1 MNIKF
6 KDYGLRFENSIKRW
20 DEAIPLGNGSIGALV
35 YGNGPLKIAIDRID
49 LWDNR
54 PIESVCKKD
63 FKYKD
68 YARACKGNK
77 EDWLYKINKYD
88 IRPRSNFPTKLSAGR
103 IILDIGCTSENI
115 CSELDIE
122 NAITKITCKSIN
134 LKSFISAVS
143 QVGII
148 RIDKECSFK
157 LHVPTYISGNEEDNE
172 MAQDDGTLSTY
183 QPLLNYPSA
192 DFKKEDCFT
201 YYIQKS
207 LTDYSYTLMVKQV
220 KSGEFFDLYYT
231 VATTDDNNDVVTYAK
246 ELLDNASAKGY
257 DEIFKEHQ
265 KWWKKYWA
273 KSKISVCDKEIE
285 KTYYRSWYLFA
296 STSRK
301 GGYPMPLQGVWT
313 ADNDML
319 PPWKGDYHHDTN
331 TQMSYWG
338 YGKANR
344 LDEGRVFADYLWNL
358 RNKFKKFAKH
368 FFQVDGYLLPATSSL
383 NGEFMGGWSQYS
395 LSPLMTVW
403 AAKAFDDYYHYSGD
417 KNFLKNRAFPFLKGV
432 EKGIRGLFV
441 EKDGKYY
448 LPVST
453 SPEIYE
459 EKQENF
465 RIGVSNFDQSLLL
478 YLYKA
483 LIRFCKDL
491 GVDSKEYEEILS
503 KLDWI
508 FVDDE
513 KVIMLSNER
522 RMPFSH
528 RHFSHLMCV
537 YPLNVLKNDSKE
549 NEEIIKNSMLE
560 IEQLG
565 TGWWVG
571 FSFPWC
577 ATLYASIYNGN
588 AAYEKLRTFNLAFL
602 SQNGF
607 HLNGDYKGYGA
618 SQWHY
623 RPFTLEAQFA
633 YCDAVQEM
641 LLQDNKGYIE
651 LFPAMPNRWNK
662 AEFKDLR
669 VEKGLLIS
677 AKYENGK
684 VTKFSVKSKN
694 DADLKVM
701 LNGELKS
708 FSVNK
713 GNNIII

>member
-1 MNIKF
+1 MNVKM
-6 KDYGLRFENSIKRW
+6 KDYALNFNKSIKRW
-20 DEAIPLGNGSIGALV
+20 DEAIPLGNGSIGSLI
-35 YGNGPLKIAIDRID
+35 YGSGPLKIAVDRID

-54 PIESVCKKD
+54 PIESVYKKD

-68 YARACKGNK
+68 YVRACLGSE
-77 EDWLYKINKYD
+77 EDWDYKINKYD
-88 IRPRSNFPTKLSAGR
+88 IRPRLNFPTKLSAGR
-103 IILDIGCTSENI
+103 IILDIGESSEDIVSN
-115 CSELDIE
+115 LDIE
-122 NAITKITCKSIN
+122 NAISTVMCNDTIVT
-134 LKSFISAVS
+134 SFISAVE

-148 RIDKECSFK
+148 SVNKECSFR
-157 LHVPTYISGNEEDNE
+157 LHIPGYISGNKEDSE
-172 MAQDDGTLSTY
+172 LSQDDGTSAT
-183 QPLLNYPSA
+183 QQLLNYPEA
-192 DFKKEDCFT
+192 KVEIDGEYVFYK
-201 YYIQKS
+201 QNS
-207 LTDYSYTLMVKQV
+207 LTDYSYTLMLKKVKN
-220 KSGEFFDLYYT
+220 GGNFDIYYT
-231 VATTDDNNDVVTYAK
+231 VITTDDDKDVVSYAK
-246 ELLDNASAKGY
+246 KILDKASAKGY
-257 DEIFKEHQ
+257 DALFAEHK
-265 KWWKKYWA
+265 KWWKKYWS
-273 KSKISVCDKEIE
+273 KSKISVGDKEIE

-368 FFQVDGYLLPATSSL
+368 FYQADGYLLPATSSL

-395 LSPLMTVW
+395 LSPTMTIW
-403 AAKAFDDYYHYSGD
+403 AAKAFDDYYYYSDD
-417 KNFLKNRAFPFLKGV
+417 KNFLKTRAYPFFVGV
-432 EKGIRGLFV
+432 EKGIRTLLV
-441 EKDGKYY
+441 LKDGKYY
-448 LPVST
+448 LPAST

-465 RIGVSNFDQSLLL
+465 RIGTTNFDQSLLL
-478 YLYKA
+478 YLYKTM
-483 LIRFCKDL
+483 IKFCKEL
-491 GVDSKEYEEILS
+491 GVDSKEYEEILE
-503 KLDWI
+503 KLDPI

-513 KVIMLSNER
+513 KVIMLSSER

-537 YPLNVLKNDSKE
+537 YPLNVFKNDSKA
-549 NEEIIKNSMLE
+549 NEEIIQNSMLE

-588 AAYEKLRTFNLAFL
+588 AAYEKLRTFNLAYL

-607 HLNGDYKGYGA
+607 HLNGDYKEYGA

-641 LLQDNKGYIE
+641 LLQDNKGYIQ
-651 LFPAMPNRWNK
+651 LFPAMPNRWKK

-677 AKYENGK
+677 AKYQDGI
-684 VTKFSVKSKN
+684 VTGFSIKSKK
-694 DADLKVM
+694 DTTVKVE
-701 LNGELKS
+701 LNGEIKMI
-708 FSVNK
+708 SVK
-713 GNNIII
+713 IGNNIIF

>member
-6 KDYGLRFENSIKRW
+6 NDYGLRFENSVKRW
-20 DEAIPLGNGSIGALV
+20 DEAIPLGNGSIGSLI
-35 YGNGPLKIAIDRID
+35 YGNGPLKIAVDRLD

-54 PIESVCKKD
+54 PIKSVYKRD

-68 YARACKGNK
+68 YVRACTGSE
-77 EDWLYKINKYD
+77 EDWIYKINKYD
-88 IRPRSNFPTKLSAGR
+88 IRPRTNYPTKLSAGR
-103 IILDIGCTSENI
+103 ILLDIGQTSEKI
-115 CSELDIE
+115 VSELDIE
-122 NAITKITCKSIN
+122 NAVAKLTCNDIVVT
-134 LKSFISAVS
+134 SFISAIEQIGV
-143 QVGII
+143 I
-148 RIDKECSFK
+148 RVNADCKYKI
-157 LHVPTYISGNEEDNE
+157 HIPTYISGNEEDSE
-172 MAQDDGTLSTY
+172 VCQGDGTSVE
-183 QPLLNYPSA
+183 QQLLDYPEA
-192 DFKKEDCFT
+192 KVEKDGKYT
-201 YYIQKS
+201 YYKQNS
-207 LTDYSYTLMVKQV
+207 LTDYTYTLMVKEV
-220 KSGEFFDLYYT
+220 KNGKYTDIYFT
-231 VATTDDNNDVVTYAK
+231 VATTDDSQDVVAYAK
-246 ELLDNASAKGY
+246 QVIENAEKKGY
-257 DEIFKEHQ
+257 DLLFVEHK

-273 KSKISVCDKEIE
+273 KSKISVGDKDIE

-344 LDEGRVFADYLWNL
+344 LDEGRVFADYLWKL

-368 FFQVDGYLLPATSSL
+368 FYQVDGYLLPATSSL

-395 LSPLMTVW
+395 LSPTMTIW
-403 AAKAFDDYYHYSGD
+403 AAKAFDDYYYYSGD
-417 KNFLKNRAFPFLKGV
+417 KNFLKNRAYPFLKGV
-432 EKGIRGLFV
+432 EKGIRGLLI

-465 RIGVSNFDQSLLL
+465 RIGVTNFDQSLLL
-478 YLYKA
+478 YLYRA
-483 LIRFCKDL
+483 LIRFAKDL
-491 GVDSKEYEEILS
+491 GVDSREYEEILN
-503 KLDWI
+503 KLDPI

-537 YPLNVLKNDSKE
+537 YPLNVFKNDSQE

-588 AAYEKLRTFNLAFL
+588 AAYEKLRTFNLAYL

-641 LLQDNKGYIE
+641 LLQDNKGYVE
-651 LFPAMPNRWNK
+651 LFPAMPIRWNK

-669 VEKGLLIS
+669 VEKGLLVS
-677 AKYENGK
+677 AKYKDGK
-684 VTKFSVKSKN
+684 VIFLSIKATKETSVKVKLN
-694 DADLKVM
+694 DKIELISLKK
-701 LNGELKS
+701 GI
-708 FSVNK
+708 NK
-713 GNNIII
+713 II